1 MDVTRGLLLPPPSP
15 AIDSPRG
22 SPGGGADL
30 RGAAAWAAA
39 AATVAGSPASR
50 PQPERLLSLREL
62 ASPSPASSTKG
73 GGRRRSVGSPSVS
86 SENPD
91 DEKAGS
97 DPDQNPDDPA
107 TPGTGSKMNWPPMLD
122 ASPVPSLQ
130 AASARRLSFGGTPGR
145 PRSSRRRGGGDS
157 QSGRRQSARGAP
169 VASSPYDAHR
179 AGRLATRLARE
190 RRPANDTVAFPLTRR
205 ARAAPQRTGA
215 TRGWR
220 ISRRRRRRRR
230 RARRLGRGVLL
241 RRRRA
246 VARVRRHRRGARLQ
260 RAAARA
266 APRAH
271 ARRGRRLPI
280 DRVAGERRFALASVR
295 DVDGGFVDW
304 RRRRFHRGRL
314 ERRWGGSV
322 WRWVRGRA
330 VVVRRR
336 RVVRGAAVGDGGQGR
351 EREGGFGES
360 R

>member
-1 MDVTRGLLLPPPSP
+1 M
-15 AIDSPRG
+15 
-22 SPGGGADL
+22 
-30 RGAAAWAAA
+30 
-39 AATVAGSPASR
+39 
-50 PQPERLLSLREL
+50 
-62 ASPSPASSTKG
+62 
-73 GGRRRSVGSPSVS
+73 GRRRRDRRRVTRVPAATREASQPSRARVAVARLVHEGRRETEERRIPVRLVG
-86 SENPD
+86 
-91 DEKAGS
+91 K
-97 DPDQNPDDPA
+97 
-107 TPGTGSKMNWPPMLD
+107 
-122 ASPVPSLQ
+122 
-130 AASARRLSFGGTPGR
+130 
-145 PRSSRRRGGGDS
+145 SRRRKSRVRPRPESRRSGDAGDGFQDELAADVGRIS
-157 QSGRRQSARGAP
+157 RSIPPSRVRAPPLVRGDARPPSFIAAARRRRQSVRRRWATTVGRGAP

-205 ARAAPQRTGA
+205 ARAAPQWTGA

-220 ISRRRRRRRR
+220 VSRRRRSRRR

-322 WRWVRGRA
+322 RRWVRGRA

-336 RVVRGAAVGDGGQGR
+336 RVVRGAAVGDGGQGC
-351 EREGGFGES
+351 EREDGFGES
-360 R
+360 RGPGGEDRGRRGGS